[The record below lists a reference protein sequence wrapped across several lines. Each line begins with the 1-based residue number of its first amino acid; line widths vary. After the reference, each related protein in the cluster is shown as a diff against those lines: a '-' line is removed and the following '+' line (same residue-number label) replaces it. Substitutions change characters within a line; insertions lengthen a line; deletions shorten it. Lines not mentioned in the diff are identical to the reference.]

1 MQAGTMDKRLLIEKK
16 IVTKNPDFGN
26 EVITWGEFVATNG
39 AAVDILRPKEEST
52 ISGIRLLTRPCAITI
67 RYRPGITTDM
77 RITILDRDRL
87 LQIVSIAEI
96 GRRRYLSLM
105 CEEFSV

>member
-1 MQAGTMDKRLLIEKK
+1 MQAGLMDKKLLIEQK

-26 EVITWGEFVATNG
+26 EVITWGEFVVTAG
-39 AAVDILRPKEEST
+39 WVVDILRPKEENT
-52 ISGIRLLTRPCAITI
+52 TAGIRLLTKPCSVMI
-67 RYRPGITTDM
+67 RYRPGVTTAM

-87 LQIVSIAEI
+87 LQIVSVAEI
-96 GRRRYLSLM
+96 GRRKYLSLM